1 MPSDTRVI
9 SALQALRGAAALAV
23 FLFHLIPYFAVSGTH
38 LFPAWLWRSG
48 EFGVDLFFVLSGV
61 VLTLG
66 YASRDLSVRGV
77 GRFYLRRG
85 LRIYSGYWPF
95 LLAMLVVN
103 ASFGFERALDDN
115 LLGSVLLT
123 EIDISKLVLGVSWS
137 LSFELYFYGLFGL
150 LFLVPQRFAAGLL
163 GLYATA
169 IVYLQYVATGE
180 PLAEHFVFS
189 PFVLEFLFGCVI
201 GALHQRR
208 ALTLRAST
216 AWALTA
222 SCFAVGAV
230 LTHSDPDGIPLI
242 RVFTFG
248 MGSALLIVACL
259 QASTEWT
266 SLGGR
271 ALTSLGDA
279 SYTLYLCHIIF
290 IDAAHELGLFALL
303 GGYHFVVAEC
313 GNVLFMML
321 VCLFS
326 IGFYRVVERPLYRWL
341 TDHKRPYIA

>member
-66 YASRDLSVRGV
+66 YPSKNPSVKGV

-123 EIDISKLVLGVSWS
+123 EIDINKLVLGVSWS

-150 LFLVPQRFAAGLL
+150 LFLVPQRFAAALL

-169 IVYLQYVATGE
+169 IVYLHYFATDA
-180 PLAEHFVFS
+180 PLAQHFVFS

-222 SCFAVGAV
+222 LCFAVGAA
-230 LTHSDPDGIPLI
+230 LTHSDPDGIPHI

-248 MGSALLIVACL
+248 LGSALLITACL
-259 QASTEWT
+259 QTTTRWT
-266 SLGGR
+266 SSGGR

-279 SYTLYLCHIIF
+279 SYTLYLCHMIF
-290 IDAAHELGLFALL
+290 IDVAHQLGLFTVLRDC
-303 GGYHFVVAEC
+303 HFVVAEC
-313 GNVLFMML
+313 GNVLFILL
-321 VCLFS
+321 VCLLS
-326 IGFYRVVERPLYRWL
+326 IGFYRVVERPLYTWL
-341 TDHKRPYIA
+341 TDNKRPYFV

>member
-9 SALQALRGAAALAV
+9 SALQALRGGAALAV
-23 FLFHLIPYFAVSGTH
+23 FLFHLIPYFAVSGTY

-66 YASRDLSVRGV
+66 YASKDPSVKGV

-123 EIDISKLVLGVSWS
+123 ETDISKLVLGVSWS

-150 LFLVPQRFAAGLL
+150 LFLLPQRFAAGLL

-169 IVYLQYVATGE
+169 ILYLHYFATGA

-208 ALTLRAST
+208 ALTLRAYT

-222 SCFAVGAV
+222 LCFAVGAT
-230 LTHSDPDGIPLI
+230 LTHHDPDGIPLF

-248 MGSALLIVACL
+248 LGSALLIVACL

-266 SLGGR
+266 SPGGR

-290 IDAAHELGLFALL
+290 IDVAHELGLFTLL

-313 GNVLFMML
+313 GNALFMML

-341 TDHKRPYIA
+341 TDDKRPYIA

>member
-66 YASRDLSVRGV
+66 YASRDLSVKGV

-95 LLAMLVVN
+95 LLAMLLVN

-137 LSFELYFYGLFGL
+137 LSFELYFYALFGL
-150 LFLVPQRFAAGLL
+150 LFFVPRRLAAALL
-163 GLYATA
+163 GLYATV
-169 IVYLQYVATGE
+169 IIYLNYFATNA
-180 PLAEHFVFS
+180 PLAEHFFFS
-189 PFVLEFLFGCVI
+189 PFVLEFLFGCAV
-201 GALHQRR
+201 GTLHQRR
-208 ALTLRAST
+208 ALTLSAYS

-222 SCFAVGAV
+222 LCFAVGAV
-230 LTHSDPDGIPLI
+230 LTHSDPDRIPLF

-248 MGSALLIVACL
+248 LGSALLITACL
-259 QASTEWT
+259 QTATRWT
-266 SLGGR
+266 SSGGR

-279 SYTLYLCHIIF
+279 SYTLYLCHMIF
-290 IDAAHELGLFALL
+290 IDVAHQLGLFTLL
-303 GGYHFVVAEC
+303 RDCHFVVAEC
-313 GNVLFMML
+313 GNVLFILL

-326 IGFYRVVERPLYRWL
+326 IGFYRVVERPLYTWL
-341 TDHKRPYIA
+341 TDKKRPLIA

>member
-66 YASRDLSVRGV
+66 YASRDLSAKGV

-123 EIDISKLVLGVSWS
+123 EINISKLVLGVSWS
-137 LSFELYFYGLFGL
+137 LSFELYFYALFGL
-150 LFLVPQRFAAGLL
+150 LFFVPQRFAAALL

-169 IVYLQYVATGE
+169 IVYLQYVVTDA

-189 PFVLEFLFGCVI
+189 PFILEFLFGCVV
-201 GALHQRR
+201 GALYQRK
-208 ALTLRAST
+208 ALNLGASS
-216 AWALTA
+216 ALALTA
-222 SCFAVGAV
+222 LCFVIGAV
-230 LTHSDPDGIPLI
+230 LTQSDPDRIPLF

-248 MGSALLIVACL
+248 LGSALLIIACL
-259 QASTEWT
+259 QTSTGLT
-266 SLGGR
+266 SRGGR

-290 IDAAHELGLFALL
+290 IDVAHELGLFTLL
-303 GGYHFVVAEC
+303 RSSHFIVAES
-313 GNVLFMML
+313 GNMLFML
-321 VCLFS
+321 SVCLFS
-326 IGFYRVVERPLYRWL
+326 IGFYRVVERPLYTWL
-341 TDHKRPYIA
+341 TDNNRPYMT